1 VVPIGTTHKR
11 LAAVQR
17 VTPAEKKL
25 RKLLAMNVRAL
36 RESHQWTLEEAAGRT
51 DMHWR
56 HWQKI
61 EAGEVSVTLRTLA
74 RLIEAFG
81 TDAGTLLRS
90 PH

>member
-1 VVPIGTTHKR
+1 MVPIDGWHER
-11 LAAVQR
+11 LAAVPR

-25 RKLLAMNVRAL
+25 RKLLAKNVRAL
-36 RESHQWTLEEAAGRT
+36 RESRAWTLEEAAGRT

-74 RLIEAFG
+74 KLIEVFG
-81 TDAGTLLRS
+81 TNAGALLDAPG
-90 PH
+90 